1 MSQQQPNSDPLT
13 NSNQSPW
20 GGGNALA
27 LPVHEPTFTLV
38 PLSSF
43 APAPCSK
50 KRWRLQRHQF
60 APFNRSRP
68 LSTCGKNGDFF
79 NGNSDATAFSVNVNN
94 FWLIDFVLCSKTL
107 TVLIRATLLMQAFY
121 YFGFT
126 LLYFTLPYFI
136 FQVKV
141 QRKNSNDIA
150 MTHPVRHSD
159 DLWMVWHI
167 VT

>member
-1 MSQQQPNSDPLT
+1 MDQLESEPIGWRECALPCPSTSRRFRSCRSHHSRPRPARISDNGSSDPI
-13 NSNQSPW
+13 S
-20 GGGNALA
+20 
-27 LPVHEPTFTLV
+27 
-38 PLSSF
+38 PLSN
-43 APAPCSK
+43 
-50 KRWRLQRHQF
+50 W
-60 APFNRSRP
+60 SRP

-79 NGNSDATAFSVNVNN
+79 NGDSDATAFSVNVNN
-94 FWLIDFVLCSKTL
+94 FWLIDFVFCSKTL
-107 TVLIRATLLMQAFY
+107 TVLIRATLLIQAFY

-141 QRKNSNDIA
+141 QSWNSNDIA
-150 MTHPVRHSD
+150 MTHPLRQSD